1 MRALGHLQELLS
13 SDYVGLAVEQ
23 LLASVGVVL
32 QKGPGVED
40 IACGGMAERVR
51 EVFGSV
57 MQAVV
62 ELASKQPA
70 SCINTIAM
78 LCVVPYTRYVYTRL

>member
-1 MRALGHLQELLS
+1 MRALGHLQQLLT
-13 SDYVGLAVEQ
+13 SDYVGLAVNQ

-32 QKGPGVED
+32 QRGPDVGD
-40 IACGGMAERVR
+40 IACGGMGERVR

-78 LCVVPYTRYVYTRL
+78 LCVIPYTR